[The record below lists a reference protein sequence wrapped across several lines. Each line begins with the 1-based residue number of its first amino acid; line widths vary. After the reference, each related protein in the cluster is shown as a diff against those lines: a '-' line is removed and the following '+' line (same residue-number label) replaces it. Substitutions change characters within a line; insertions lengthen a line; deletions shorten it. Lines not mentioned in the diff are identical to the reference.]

1 MVKYALYTGCTIPYR
16 LNSYEASTRRVME
29 RLDVELID
37 LEQANCCGLYVEPA
51 NKLAY
56 LALAGRVLALA
67 EDQGMD
73 ILCLCGGCT
82 SALAKANK
90 YLKEHN
96 EERNAVN
103 EVLAD
108 FDMAFEGKIRVVN
121 SVNSLVK
128 DIGLKTIKK
137 QITKPFNGLE
147 LAAHYGCHLLKPSEV
162 LQFED
167 PEAPKSVDDL
177 CAITGATTIDYRD
190 KYECCGAPV
199 IATDQSLAVKIVN
212 NKLKNISQAGANA
225 IVTVCPYCE
234 LMLDLMQLEADEIYG
249 NGKKY
254 GLPAILH
261 TQLLGLSMGMDT
273 EEVGLSFNKVNA
285 EKILEFLPE

>member
-16 LNSYEASTRRVME
+16 LNAYEASTRKVME
-29 RLDVELID
+29 HLGVELVD
-37 LEQANCCGLYVEPA
+37 LDQVNCCGLYVEPA

-56 LALAGRVLALA
+56 LGLAGRILALA
-67 EDQGMD
+67 EEQNLD
-73 ILCLCGGCT
+73 ILALCGGCT

-90 YLKEHN
+90 YLKEHE

-108 FDMAFEGKIRVVN
+108 FDMGFEGKIRVVN
-121 SVNSLVK
+121 SVNSFVE
-128 DIGLKTIKK
+128 DIGLKEIKK
-137 QITKPFNGLE
+137 RITKPFNGLK
-147 LAAHYGCHLLKPSEV
+147 LAAHYGCHLLKPSDV

-167 PEAPKSVDDL
+167 PEAPKSVDEL
-177 CAITGATTIDYRD
+177 CAITGATMVDYRD

-199 IATDQSLAVKIVN
+199 IATEQSLAVKIVN
-212 NKLKNISQAGANA
+212 NKLKNITQAGANA

-234 LMLDLMQLEADEIYG
+234 LMLDLMQLEADETYG
-249 NGKKY
+249 NGSKY

-273 EEVGLSFNKVNA
+273 EEVGLSLNKVNA
-285 EKILEFLPE
+285 ERIMEYLSK